1 MSIRF
6 KNILFLKLSKISLTF
21 LIIIVFTISENL
33 KAENITGSQ
42 TYDTDTNNTQYIFTE
57 DDASAVVT
65 GNTTLERSRKLFILT
80 ALGFYCFYIIYVI
93 EHKKI
98 GAKL

>member
-1 MSIRF
+1 MSIRS
-6 KNILFLKLSKISLTF
+6 KKILFLKLSKIFLTF

-33 KAENITGSQ
+33 KAENITGSK

-65 GNTTLERSRKLFILT
+65 GNTTLERSRKS
-80 ALGFYCFYIIYVI
+80 AN
-93 EHKKI
+93 KI
-98 GAKL
+98 KAVRRNK